1 MEIINRNFF
10 RFLSSGAF
18 GCECDIEPMS
28 QFKWQQTI
36 AAAYLLGVTPYLAKG
51 IVAHEGDSGM
61 NLSGDMMDMIRREA
75 AKADSRITLVSMHV
89 RDKYV
94 MPHLANVMNNIR
106 LKRIVY
112 GEYHSIDTSVTTL
125 NMLEIIIKNING
137 MMGGGVDMYG
147 LIQLGLFLRQ
157 RGQNVDFVKMDT
169 WLGKLGMKRM
179 ANLIG
184 SMLILLFGFEDD
196 EIPFVNNKDGKAKD
210 IIKMYM
216 DKAKNTVGSRR
227 AEDMAAVDDELR
239 PKVSIACRGMGYFR
253 YMPAEAV
260 CRTVSDF
267 TRRLSEI
274 EE

>member
-10 RFLSSGAF
+10 RFLSCGAF
-18 GCECDIEPMS
+18 GCNCDIEPMS

-36 AAAYLLGVTPYLAKG
+36 AAAYILGVAPYLAKG
-51 IVAHEGDSGM
+51 IAAHEGDSRM
-61 NLSGDMMDMIRREA
+61 NLAGDMMDMIRHEA
-75 AKADSRITLVSMHV
+75 DKADNRITLVSMHV

-137 MMGGGVDMYG
+137 MMSAGVDMYG

-157 RGQNVDFVKMDT
+157 QGQNVDFVKMET
-169 WLGKLGMKRM
+169 WLGKLGIKRM

-184 SMLILLFGFEDD
+184 NMLILLFGFDDD
-196 EIPFVNNKDGKAKD
+196 EIPFVHKKDNKATD

-216 DKAKNTVGSRR
+216 GKVKKTVGSCM
-227 AEDMAAVDDELR
+227 AEDVMTGDGALR
-239 PKVSIACRGMGYFR
+239 QDVRITCHGMGYWR
-253 YMPAEAV
+253 YMPAETV
-260 CRTVSDF
+260 CRTVSDL